1 VDSLVGEVEQMKQ
14 SLEISQMNFQRH
26 IERVDQE
33 HRQKEELL
41 LKFIMENG
49 GAELEQI
56 LQAFQNS
63 YAGQ

>member
-49 GAELEQI
+49 GAELE
-56 LQAFQNS
+56 
-63 YAGQ
+63 